1 MGNTP
6 LHDLVF
12 VGNIEMLTRW
22 IEGHDADVEIVTKV
36 SKSPYMLQQIN
47 HLNKHVIRARKVYC
61 LLL

>member
-36 SKSPYMLQQIN
+36 SKSPYIKY
-47 HLNKHVIRARKVYC
+47 NK
-61 LLL
+61 